1 MVLFIKI
8 VSNWSR
14 CWIPA
19 KYFGLHKICEDTG
32 FADPYSPIQRQNHGF
47 LDSVLIRE
55 NKGKSVKT
63 RNLAYFMQHCGNLMR
78 KSK

>member
-1 MVLFIKI
+1 MHSTFNIKKNLNYI
-8 VSNWSR
+8 
-14 CWIPA
+14 
-19 KYFGLHKICEDTG
+19 KYARIRV
-32 FADPYSPIQRQNHGF
+32 FADPYSPVQRQNHGF

-55 NKGKSVKT
+55 NKVGSVKT